1 MIMMKMAAT
10 TALLSGG
17 FVPVLAQISNPKD
30 LSGLG
35 PVALGTV
42 IALAALS
49 VVVYIVRSL
58 VPAMNKSTQEMAKT
72 NVLVSDLCNRLN
84 SHLDEKVVQAKQEA
98 LAVLEA
104 AKTTASGVIAEAAR
118 EAIRVVTDAHKVMAE
133 SKK

>member
-1 MIMMKMAAT
+1 MIMMKLAAT
-10 TALLSGG
+10 TALLSGS
-17 FVPVLAQISNPKD
+17 FVPYLAQMTDPQSLK
-30 LSGLG
+30 GLG

-84 SHLDEKVVQAKQEA
+84 THLDEKAVQAKQEA
-98 LAVLEA
+98 LSLIEA
-104 AKTTASGVIAEAAR
+104 AKTTASSVVAEAAR
-118 EAIRVVTDAHKVMAE
+118 EAIRVVTDAHRVMAE
-133 SKK
+133 NKK